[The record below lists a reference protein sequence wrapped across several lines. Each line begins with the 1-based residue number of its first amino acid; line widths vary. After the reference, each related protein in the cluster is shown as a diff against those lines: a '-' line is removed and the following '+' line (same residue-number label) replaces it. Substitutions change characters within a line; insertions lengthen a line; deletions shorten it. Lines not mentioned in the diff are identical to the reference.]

1 MAAVP
6 DVLAL
11 PLEEAA
17 RRLSESGLQYEVKV
31 LLPPRDSEVAF
42 VGRSVRKYVVRQ
54 QRLSDDKYA
63 LTIVYR
69 V

>member
-1 MAAVP
+1 MIVP

-17 RRLSESGLQYEVKV
+17 YRLKAAGVTYEVQS
-31 LLPPRDSEVAF
+31 LLPPRACEEDFAD
-42 VGRSVRKYVVRQ
+42 RQVRKYVVRQ
-54 QRLSDDKYA
+54 RELSSNRLA

-69 V
+69 